1 MRSRLRS
8 LLCWW
13 LLPLATAVSAVASS
27 CAAPPPPLALHNLER
42 PTDMVFS
49 CVGLLPDPD
58 MGGTQVVSGRPMP
71 ECHAPGRFD
80 APFDQTRRTFGFV
93 TNTARGELSVVDM
106 DASNLVD
113 LDPSN
118 PDTNVSLLG
127 VLPGQI
133 DASQDGCRIVSANS
147 GSCDL
152 TMVDVGALMSPTL
165 IRQDKSAAT
174 PVTPTESSQQVVV
187 VTGDGR
193 PLHVAPQEIL
203 FLPQD
208 TSTLIDAPSGQP
220 AICGQKPTAQPATG
234 GRTPTALPIGWTDA
248 YTGTA
253 GAGWKA
259 VVSFPSCNL
268 VALVDV
274 PWSATGHLATATIVD
289 SVQMI
294 ASSDGTSI
302 QLHNTGANPTCAQVD
317 FCDSRWQDTEVTAD
331 GGTSDAGSNDAGTSD
346 ASSLTGDPAT
356 FAHDPFI
363 NPTGV
368 RPGPLA
374 IRPQGDRVYVGL
386 GQAAYV
392 IALDLR
398 AGQLVIP
405 PGAQI
410 QLHEGARGVDRVRL
424 SVDPYK
430 ATGIPGQYGGFVGEG
445 PLRDRQFLYAI
456 ARDGSVRIVDVSRSA
471 RLLPEIECDANIDPA
486 TPASAV
492 DLSQPCQPASPPSP
506 YRKPFANGPG
516 IRLPA
521 VPRDVTAVDLTSN
534 DPRNNWEGVLDGSY
548 AFVLTSSGGIYIVN
562 IAPTLRTKT
571 LANITTGIAV
581 DAPVPEAAPLVNSLR
596 DHNQLTYVTNQD
608 PTLGQPR
615 LDTPPTVPPEG
626 PPILAIK
633 TSSPL
638 DSPIATV
645 CPDGLGDCT
654 SVFFPHRTSV
664 QRQTWTVTWE
674 GNFVGPSFSG
684 QLSKIDPANQ
694 VMELDDLAV
703 GFCSAGVLP
712 GDFVTL
718 FGCTADTQC
727 GPEQNCV
734 RSDTAPQA
742 VGTVPINGLCM
753 PSDPTEQAR
762 RKKACQPYL
771 DSVRRYEITDAKEG
785 LLKLR
790 PRIDEIASETL
801 TTCAV
806 QPTIS
811 GGKSCAQT
819 TDTSRRNFTCERFNP
834 SDYPLRCVQK
844 CTPPVA
850 GSTVVSNECR
860 SGRTCVK
867 FGDDPA
873 TSSFCADAPRISDQI
888 DYQGH
893 SDDKD
898 LCPLDQLLAYQVG
911 AGRSFLVHGTA
922 PAVYIPGRAG
932 TNGTCEADP
941 NRLDRIPLFNTSA
954 VAPSAVAATPA
965 LGGQL
970 TIPRCDPSLD
980 INLDDVPMPD
990 LDAYF
995 RSLMSNSVDGN
1006 GKIAPTIPSPCLV
1019 GLYKVSRDERGA
1031 PYFNAFTGA
1040 SLRNYS
1046 SYYAIFQ
1053 NRELR
1058 FVLANLEKYLGDFEQ
1073 IVFDVHGGFQAETV
1087 LIPGLIAM
1095 DAPARL
1101 VLSPIDSQGQS
1112 SDLANTQELPF
1123 LFVVDQRRLARASLG
1138 VSATRGQVL
1147 RVYSRKPT
1155 TSDANSLLPVYD
1167 DPASSANLWPIQ

>member
-1 MRSRLRS
+1 
-8 LLCWW
+8 
-13 LLPLATAVSAVASS
+13 
-27 CAAPPPPLALHNLER
+27 
-42 PTDMVFS
+42 
-49 CVGLLPDPD
+49 
-58 MGGTQVVSGRPMP
+58 
-71 ECHAPGRFD
+71 
-80 APFDQTRRTFGFV
+80 
-93 TNTARGELSVVDM
+93 
-106 DASNLVD
+106 VD
-113 LDPSN
+113 L
-118 PDTNVSLLG
+118 
-127 VLPGQI
+127 
-133 DASQDGCRIVSANS
+133 
-147 GSCDL
+147 
-152 TMVDVGALMSPTL
+152 
-165 IRQDKSAAT
+165 
-174 PVTPTESSQQVVV
+174 
-187 VTGDGR
+187 
-193 PLHVAPQEIL
+193 
-203 FLPQD
+203 
-208 TSTLIDAPSGQP
+208 
-220 AICGQKPTAQPATG
+220 
-234 GRTPTALPIGWTDA
+234 
-248 YTGTA
+248 
-253 GAGWKA
+253 
-259 VVSFPSCNL
+259 
-268 VALVDV
+268 

-302 QLHNTGANPTCAQVD
+302 QLQKTGANPTCAQVD
-317 FCDSRWQDTEVTAD
+317 FCDSRWQDTQVTAD
-331 GGTSDAGSNDAGTSD
+331 GGTSDAGTNDAGTGD
-346 ASSLTGDPAT
+346 GSSVTGDPAT
-356 FAHDPFI
+356 FANDPFI

-398 AGQLVIP
+398 GGQLVIP

-410 QLHEGARGVDRVRL
+410 PLHEGARGVDRVRL

-456 ARDGSVRIVDVSRSA
+456 ARDGSLRIVDVSRSA

-486 TPASAV
+486 SPASAV
-492 DLSQPCQPASPPSP
+492 DLSLPCQPASPPSP

-581 DAPVPEAAPLVNSLR
+581 DAPVPEVPPPVNSLR
-596 DHNQLTYVTNQD
+596 DHNQLTYITNQD
-608 PTLGQPR
+608 PTLGPPR
-615 LDTPPTVPPEG
+615 LDTVPTVPPEG

-633 TSSPL
+633 TASPV

-645 CPDGLGDCT
+645 CPDGQADCT

-684 QLSKIDPANQ
+684 QLSKIDTENH
-694 VMELDDLAV
+694 VMELDDLAL

-753 PSDPTEQAR
+753 PSDATEQAR

-790 PRIDEIASETL
+790 PRIDEITSATL
-801 TTCAV
+801 STCAG
-806 QPTIS
+806 QS
-811 GGKSCAQT
+811 AGDSCKQT
-819 TDTSRRNFTCERFNP
+819 TDPSRNAFTCEKIDA
-834 SDYPLRCVQK
+834 SSILHCVQK
-844 CTPPVA
+844 CTSPPTPA
-850 GSTVVSNECR
+850 TTTTTTTTCR
-860 SGRTCVK
+860 PGRTCDT
-867 FGDDPA
+867 FAIGGDANTSA
-873 TSSFCADAPRISDQI
+873 TSASFCADAPPIDALI
-888 DYQGH
+888 DYAH
-893 SDDKD
+893 NSDG
-898 LCPLDQLLAYQVG
+898 CPLDQLLAYEVG

-922 PAVYIPGRAG
+922 PSVYIPGHGG
-932 TNGTCEADP
+932 TDGTCVADP
-941 NRLDRIPLFNTSA
+941 NRLDRIPVFETAGGVSTPLPRCSFAPDDVSLPSPELFN
-954 VAPSAVAATPA
+954 
-965 LGGQL
+965 
-970 TIPRCDPSLD
+970 
-980 INLDDVPMPD
+980 
-990 LDAYF
+990 AYF
-995 RSLMSNSVDGN
+995 LNLMGVS
-1006 GKIAPTIPSPCLV
+1006 PTDSSGIGPQTLTSPCLV
-1019 GLYKVSRDERGA
+1019 RSTTDA
-1031 PYFNAFTGA
+1031 TGA
-1040 SLRNYS
+1040 AITAPG
-1046 SYYAIFQ
+1046 YYAIFQ

-1112 SDLANTQELPF
+1112 SDLATTQELPF